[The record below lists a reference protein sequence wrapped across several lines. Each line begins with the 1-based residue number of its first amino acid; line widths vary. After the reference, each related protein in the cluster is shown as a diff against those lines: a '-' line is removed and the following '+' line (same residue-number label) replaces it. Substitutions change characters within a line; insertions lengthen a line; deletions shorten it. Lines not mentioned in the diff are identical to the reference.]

1 MVVRRWKRAGAW
13 LASAVAAVGLLA
25 VAAVLVAP
33 PVVQELLYDSRS
45 SGVPCGQLPT
55 AAAVRSALERNAD
68 LVRDIQAV
76 GDQVSVV
83 ASSTC
88 DGDRDRTEIVVFY
101 PGGDDRENIQELLR
115 ERSFGV
121 PVSLRNV

>member
-1 MVVRRWKRAGAW
+1 MVVRRWKRAGIWCAG
-13 LASAVAAVGLLA
+13 AVTAVGLLV

-45 SGVPCGQLPT
+45 SGVPCAELPT
-55 AAAVRSALERNAD
+55 AAEVRAALERNAD
-68 LVRDIQAV
+68 LVRDIQDV
-76 GDQVSVV
+76 GDWVSVA

-88 DGDRDRTEIVVFY
+88 DADPDRTEIVVFY

-115 ERSFGV
+115 QRSFGV